1 MSTPTKLTVA
11 NRLYLLIGAAVA
23 GLVTLAVVAVTQI
36 DQVYDATSYSDTNTV
51 PSLLVEVRELDALA
65 KFGQHLAWHILDT
78 DAADK
83 LAADRLIAEDRALF
97 LAALKAYEPL
107 YSDDTDLGMSRS
119 ILTTFRAYSAAADRV
134 LAHSRKHESERA
146 RELMLTELAPLAE
159 ACHEAVQAQI
169 EYNKTL
175 ADEGAAAGE
184 AARHRAFALALI
196 IVGLTIAAMVIV
208 GLVIVRGLMRQ
219 LGGEPDVA
227 RAVAHQIAAGDLT
240 AALDVSPGDT
250 TSMLAAMRTMVGRLA
265 ATIGEVR
272 ISANAL
278 SAASREV
285 SATAQA
291 LSQGASEQAASVEET
306 SASVEQMSAA
316 LHQNVRDARLTD
328 EMATKASGEAQLGSR
343 AVRDTVVAMRQI
355 AEKIGIVDEIAYQTN
370 LLALNAAIEAARA
383 GVAGKGF
390 AVVAAEVR
398 RLAERSQLAA
408 QEIGDVARSS
418 VERAEQAGGLLEAMV
433 PTIAKTSELVQ
444 AIAASSVEQNTGVA
458 QINVAMQQLS
468 STTQQSAS
476 ASEELAAT
484 AEEMDAQAEQLQ
496 TLMQYFKVSEA
507 EPAQAK
513 TGARGRGSMGW
524 QRATRE
530 GPAPRHVERRPSL
543 ASF

>member
-1 MSTPTKLTVA
+1 
-11 NRLYLLIGAAVA
+11 
-23 GLVTLAVVAVTQI
+23 
-36 DQVYDATSYSDTNTV
+36 
-51 PSLLVEVRELDALA
+51 LD
-65 KFGQHLAWHILDT
+65 I

-83 LAADRLIAEDRALF
+83 AAADRLIAEDRAFF
-97 LAALKAYEPL
+97 LSAMKAYEPL
-107 YSDDTDLGMSRS
+107 YSDDTDIGMSGA
-119 ILTTFRAYSAAADRV
+119 ILAAFKAYSAAADRV
-134 LAHSRKHESERA
+134 LAHSRKHESEKA
-146 RELMLTELAPLAE
+146 RELMLTELAPLSE
-159 ACHEAVQAQI
+159 ACHDAVQAQI

-175 ADEGAAAGE
+175 ADRGAAAGE
-184 AARHRAFALALI
+184 AARHGAFTLALV
-196 IVGLTIAAMVIV
+196 IVALTVVALVIV
-208 GLVIVRGLMRQ
+208 GLMILRGLMRQ

-240 AALDVSPGDT
+240 AALDVAPGDT
-250 TSMLAAMRTMVGRLA
+250 TSMLAAIRAMVGRLA

-272 ISANAL
+272 TTADAL

-328 EMATKASGEAQLGSR
+328 EMATKASGEAQRGGG
-343 AVRDTVVAMRQI
+343 AVRETVAAMRQI
-355 AEKIGIVDEIAYQTN
+355 AGKIGIVDEIAYQTN

-383 GVAGKGF
+383 GDAGKGF

-398 RLAERSQLAA
+398 KLAERSQLAA
-408 QEIGDVARSS
+408 QEIGEVARSS
-418 VERAEQAGGLLEAMV
+418 VERAEQAGSLLDAMV

-444 AIAASSVEQNTGVA
+444 AIAASSVEQNAGVA

-484 AEEMDAQAEQLQ
+484 AEEMDAQADQLQ
-496 TLMQYFKVSEA
+496 ELMRYFKVGVA
-507 EPAQAK
+507 VPTQAK
-513 TGARGRGSMGW
+513 AVGHHPGHGARPADSGVVRP
-524 QRATRE
+524 RAARD
-530 GPAPRHVERRPSL
+530 ERAARPSL
-543 ASF
+543 ANF